1 MIYFVITSLSLFTAV
16 WSVDKHSNKTYL
28 TFCIVTATCIL
39 TLFAGFRQIGLDF
52 DSYLDHFKV
61 VPSIF
66 QYNMDRQVNG
76 NRLRNKRQFM

>member
-66 QYNMDRQVNG
+66 QYTWTDKSMEIGYEISVS
-76 NRLRNKRQFM
+76 LC